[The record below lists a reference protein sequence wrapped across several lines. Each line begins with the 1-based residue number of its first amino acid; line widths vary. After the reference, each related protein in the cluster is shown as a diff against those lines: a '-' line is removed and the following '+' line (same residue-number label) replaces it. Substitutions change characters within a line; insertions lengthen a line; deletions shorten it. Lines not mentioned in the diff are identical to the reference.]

1 MATDQDLQDG
11 LAGID
16 IRDDEDMDIDRQKL
30 AKKMQD
36 DLSSIASSANAMAI
50 EEAREVVRKLKQE
63 MYLAEQMRESERKAA
78 AAAASRVVSPNQ
90 LLHTRIRN
98 DPVVVAAFNTM
109 NTLDYCTVWWVT
121 QFGIECIARREASA
135 TDAQKAEFKSYKNFV
150 TRNKKKAEAGFLH
163 IRVTPFSTPNRA
175 PAAAAAAAAEEE
187 EEEEEE
193 LSRVLVV

>member
-187 EEEEEE
+187 EEEFE
-193 LSRVLVV
+193 

>member
-1 MATDQDLQDG
+1 
-11 LAGID
+11 
-16 IRDDEDMDIDRQKL
+16 
-30 AKKMQD
+30 
-36 DLSSIASSANAMAI
+36 
-50 EEAREVVRKLKQE
+50 
-63 MYLAEQMRESERKAA
+63 MRESERKAA

-163 IRVTPFSTPNRA
+163 LKVTPFSTPNRA
-175 PAAAAAAAAEEE
+175 AATAAAAVEGQPWVPVGST
-187 EEEEEE
+187 
-193 LSRVLVV
+193 LGPRFFSGIRVSRSRKLFGKTWIPV

>member
-1 MATDQDLQDG
+1 
-11 LAGID
+11 
-16 IRDDEDMDIDRQKL
+16 MDIDRQKL

-187 EEEEEE
+187 EEEFE
-193 LSRVLVV
+193 

>member
-187 EEEEEE
+187 EEEFD
-193 LSRVLVV
+193 

>member
-1 MATDQDLQDG
+1 MVLT
-11 LAGID
+11 LA
-16 IRDDEDMDIDRQKL
+16 
-30 AKKMQD
+30 
-36 DLSSIASSANAMAI
+36 
-50 EEAREVVRKLKQE
+50 
-63 MYLAEQMRESERKAA
+63 
-78 AAAASRVVSPNQ
+78 
-90 LLHTRIRN
+90 LLVCGVHQVLHNKIRN

-135 TDAQKAEFKSYKNFV
+135 TDAQKAELKSYKNFV

-187 EEEEEE
+187 EEEFE
-193 LSRVLVV
+193 

>member
-1 MATDQDLQDG
+1 MSFGGHHAKDASDKLQKKLQAMSTDQELQDG

-63 MYLAEQMRESERKAA
+63 MYLAEQMR
-78 AAAASRVVSPNQ
+78 
-90 LLHTRIRN
+90 
-98 DPVVVAAFNTM
+98 AFNTM
-109 NTLDYCTVWWVT
+109 KTLDYCTVWWVT

-135 TDAQKAEFKSYKNFV
+135 TDAQKAQKAEFKSYKNFV

-163 IRVTPFSTPNRA
+163 LKVTPFSTPSK
-175 PAAAAAAAAEEE
+175 AAAAAAAEEE

-193 LSRVLVV
+193 EEFE

>member
-63 MYLAEQMRESERKAA
+63 MYLAEQMRESERQAA
-78 AAAASRVVSPNQ
+78 AAAAFKVVSPNQ
-90 LLHTRIRN
+90 LLHTRIRY
-98 DPVVVAAFNTM
+98 DPVVVTAFNTM
-109 NTLDYCTVWWVT
+109 NTLNYCTVWRVT

-135 TDAQKAEFKSYKNFV
+135 TQAKC
-150 TRNKKKAEAGFLH
+150 L
-163 IRVTPFSTPNRA
+163 
-175 PAAAAAAAAEEE
+175 
-187 EEEEEE
+187 
-193 LSRVLVV
+193 

>member
-1 MATDQDLQDG
+1 VQEKLQEAMATDQDLQDG

-187 EEEEEE
+187 EEEFE
-193 LSRVLVV
+193 

>member
-1 MATDQDLQDG
+1 MATDQELQDG

-16 IRDDEDMDIDRQKL
+16 IRDDEDMDLARQKL

-36 DLSSIASSANAMAI
+36 DLSSIASSANAMAL

-135 TDAQKAEFKSYKNFV
+135 TDAQKTEFKSYKNFV

-163 IRVTPFSTPNRA
+163 LKKTPFSTPFK
-175 PAAAAAAAAEEE
+175 AAAAGAAEEE
-187 EEEEEE
+187 DEEE
-193 LSRVLVV
+193 LSRV